1 MESGGT
7 KHVVLFF
14 CLHLQPCCLTTA
26 SLLRPETRGIIAED
40 QIRNGD
46 IQFLSVLDR
55 DVARR
60 LAFYTGVLLRFCEN
74 NRTAKAPSIR
84 QSQRGELVAEP

>member
-7 KHVVLFF
+7 KHVVLLF

-46 IQFLSVLDR
+46 IQLDR
-55 DVARR
+55 DVAHR
-60 LAFYTGVLLRFCEN
+60 LAFYTGVLLRFHEN